1 MRDNRDNNADS
12 LPLNNFFPENTEGRI
27 SKAIWESDLGVWD
40 TDLSDYA
47 QVVNR
52 RWAEM
57 LGYNPEEFPDD
68 PSYWLKIVH
77 PDDYNTV
84 IDAINSHISGD
95 SPYYEAEFRM
105 LCRDGTWKW
114 IFSSG
119 KVSECD
125 DSGKPTRISGVH
137 LDINDR
143 VSVKNAIRESNRKLN
158 LFSGV
163 IRHDVM
169 NQLTAA
175 FGYADLLHS
184 EIDGGSDA
192 AIYLKSI
199 EKALDNIHEQITF
212 TKSISMLGSD
222 DPSWQPFCRIIEKSV
237 DETGIINLIVD
248 SSVDDLNILGDVLFY
263 RIYSVLFENAI
274 RHSKNSD
281 LTVSIDFR
289 EGDEYA
295 VMTVSDNGCGVPDD
309 QKALIFEKGFGEGS
323 GLGLFL
329 VKELLM
335 MHNMQVCECGVY
347 GNGCIFEILMPKGT
361 YKLSRA
367 VR

>member
-1 MRDNRDNNADS
+1 MPQNDLS
-12 LPLNNFFPENTEGRI
+12 PEKTEERV

-57 LGYNPEEFPDD
+57 LGYGSEDLPDD
-68 PSYWLKIVH
+68 PAYWLRIIH
-77 PDDYNTV
+77 PDDYDKV
-84 IDAINSHISGD
+84 IDAVNSHVSGD

-125 DSGKPTRISGVH
+125 ESGKPTRISGVH

-143 VSVKNAIRESNRKLN
+143 VSVINTVREANRKLN

-163 IRHDVM
+163 IRHDAM

-175 FGYADLLHS
+175 FGYADLLRG
-184 EIDGGSDA
+184 EIASDSDA
-192 AIYLKSI
+192 ALYLNSL
-199 EKALDNIHEQITF
+199 EKALDNIYEQITF
-212 TKSISMLGSD
+212 TKLVSMLGSE
-222 DPSWQPFCRIIEKSV
+222 DPAWQPFCRLIERSV
-237 DETGIINLIVD
+237 EETRFTNLT
-248 SSVDDLNILGDVLFY
+248 VDDYAKNLNILGDNLFY
-263 RIYSVLFENAI
+263 RIYSVLFENAL
-274 RHSKNSD
+274 RHSENPD
-281 LTVSIDFR
+281 VSITIGFR
-289 EGDEYA
+289 EDGDYA
-295 VMTVSDNGCGVPDD
+295 VMCVSDDGCGVPDEKKD
-309 QKALIFEKGFGEGS
+309 LIFEKGFGEGT

-329 VKELLM
+329 VKELLL
-335 MHNMQVCECGVY
+335 MHNMQIRECGVY
-347 GNGCIFEILMPKGT
+347 GSGCIFEILMPKGT
-361 YKLSRA
+361 YRLGPA